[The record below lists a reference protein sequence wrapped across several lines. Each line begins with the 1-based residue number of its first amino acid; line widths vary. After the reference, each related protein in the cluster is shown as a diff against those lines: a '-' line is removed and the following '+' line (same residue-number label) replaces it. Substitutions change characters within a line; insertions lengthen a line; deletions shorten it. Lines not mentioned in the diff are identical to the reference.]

1 MTPGLEPSPKW
12 LSAPDVDSAPATSQ
26 CRCATTTRGVTT
38 RRRRRRRPKLF
49 CLFFPLPRVHLAHT
63 TKKKKKKK
71 KKKICFEYSKFCC
84 LFVCMH
90 ACMFACPVNNH
101 VPKKKLLVNKS
112 FCCVLL
118 LSLSSP
124 GSHCSCSSP

>member
-71 KKKICFEYSKFCC
+71 KKKKFALNILSSVAC
-84 LFVCMH
+84 LYVCT
-90 ACMFACPVNNH
+90 H
-101 VPKKKLLVNKS
+101 VCLP
-112 FCCVLL
+112 VLL
-118 LSLSSP
+118 TIMYQKKN
-124 GSHCSCSSP
+124 C

>member
-71 KKKICFEYSKFCC
+71 KICFEYSKFCC